1 MIFLQEALAT
11 CTSYQTG
18 KYNVL
23 KCRLSPTCFVS

>member
-23 KCRLSPTCFVS
+23 